1 MISFPFTQLCFHLH
15 HGNPS
20 TFDQSI
26 LIPSHPSS
34 FHLHFILHSSAS
46 ISITGIPPP
55 GGLLSAAPKPW
66 EQVIVYLSIDKNN
79 LSIMKKDGPMITQIE
94 GCNYLRGSILHS
106 IGTWGG
112 SRCNVL
118 DFQHQEEVRQKDCII
133 FFFFYWEGHLIAYIL
148 QIDICDFSGKA
159 TSPSWERQRTSCKTS
174 KLDWP
179 STNDLSCLC
188 FLSYLNSK
196 ICTAPTTCLAS
207 VSFVILTL
215 DFV

>member
-1 MISFPFTQLCFHLH
+1 MISSLFTQLCFHVH

-34 FHLHFILHSSAS
+34 FHLHSILHSSAS

-66 EQVIVYLSIDKNN
+66 EQVIVVVSIGRNN
-79 LSIMKKDGPMITQIE
+79 HMITKIE

-118 DFQHQEEVRQKDCII
+118 DFQHQEEVRQKYCII
-133 FFFFYWEGHLIAYIL
+133 FFFPFWAGHLIAYIL

-196 ICTAPTTCLAS
+196 ICTAPHRQL
-207 VSFVILTL
+207 VLPLFLL
-215 DFV
+215 